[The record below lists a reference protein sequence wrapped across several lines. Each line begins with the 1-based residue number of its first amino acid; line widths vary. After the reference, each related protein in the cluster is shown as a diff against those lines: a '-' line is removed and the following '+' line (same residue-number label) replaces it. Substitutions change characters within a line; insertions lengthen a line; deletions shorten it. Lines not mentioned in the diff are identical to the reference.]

1 MGELTGKVAVV
12 TGGASGIGE
21 ATTRRFVAEGA
32 KVLIADMQQKRGSS
46 LAKELGNNATFVSVE
61 VRKETDVQT
70 AVETAV
76 NKWGRLDCMFNNA
89 GFGGALGP
97 IEDIPVE
104 EFDMTFDVLVRGV
117 FLGMKHAI
125 PIMRKQKCGSII
137 NTGSISALTAGRG
150 PLIYSAAKASVHHLS
165 QVTAISVANSSIRIN
180 TIVPGYIAT
189 PLSQN
194 TVGKPDALIEE
205 RLEGQPFPQP
215 IPRFGRPNDIAE
227 LAMFLASDRSTFIT
241 GQAIVVDG
249 GAASGVFWEHQDDVY
264 KKYRPIRVYN
274 PDTS

>member
-1 MGELTGKVAVV
+1 MGELTGKVVV
-12 TGGASGIGE
+12 ITGGASGIGE

-61 VRKETDVQT
+61 VRKETEVQT

-76 NKWGRLDCMFNNA
+76 DKWGRLDCMFNNA

-137 NTGSISALTAGRG
+137 NTGSISAITAGRG

-205 RLEGQPFPQP
+205 HLEGQPFPQP
-215 IPRFGRPNDIAE
+215 IPRVGRPNDIAE